1 MALPDIPGF
10 TAIGSAVAMY
20 DYTDGQPG
28 DLCFPAGVPRA
39 GGMMCPTFVGHDRS
53 RSGRKT
59 LLVDETVAIGG
70 RPDGSGCCLPSS
82 CRRVDRSVQPA
93 SPCTLAGWF
102 GSTVGGMP

>member
-39 GGMMCPTFVGHDRS
+39 GGMMCA
-53 RSGRKT
+53 
-59 LLVDETVAIGG
+59 VDAALSTAASSISSTPPATPVA
-70 RPDGSGCCLPSS
+70 
-82 CRRVDRSVQPA
+82 RVMVAR
-93 SPCTLAGWF
+93 C
-102 GSTVGGMP
+102 